1 MNFTVSSSTLN
12 NRLQILSKVLN
23 PKNSLP
29 ILECFLF
36 EVNDKTLTLTAS
48 DGENV
53 AKAQILLEDAD
64 SDGSFAV
71 RSSDML
77 DTLKE
82 LPEQPITFK
91 VNLPGNN
98 IDVRYQNGEY
108 HIVGEDANVYPQ
120 DRKSV
125 V

>member
-12 NRLQILSKVLN
+12 SRLQTLSKVLN

-36 EVNDKTLTLTAS
+36 EVKGNTLTLTAS

-53 AKAQILLEDAD
+53 AKAQVLLEDTDA
-64 SDGSFAV
+64 DGSFAV

-82 LPEQPITFK
+82 L
-91 VNLPGNN
+91 
-98 IDVRYQNGEY
+98 
-108 HIVGEDANVYPQ
+108 H
-120 DRKSV
+120 
-125 V
+125 